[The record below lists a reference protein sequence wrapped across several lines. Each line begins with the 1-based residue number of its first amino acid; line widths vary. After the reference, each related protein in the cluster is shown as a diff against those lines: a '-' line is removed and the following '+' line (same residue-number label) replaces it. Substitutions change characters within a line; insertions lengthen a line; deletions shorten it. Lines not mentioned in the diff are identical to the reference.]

1 MVASILS
8 PSHSFHDLS
17 PPYLIPALLHLLTSS
32 LLHYLTLSF
41 CTPHSLTPSLLHTS
55 LRIPLHN
62 TVWLTLLDQV
72 NGADPAVFQAV
83 TLALYFLV
91 VDDGELEGRGGGSER
106 GGGRGQ

>member
-1 MVASILS
+1 M
-8 PSHSFHDLS
+8 
-17 PPYLIPALLHLLTSS
+17 
-32 LLHYLTLSF
+32 
-41 CTPHSLTPSLLHTS
+41 
-55 LRIPLHN
+55 HN

-106 GGGRGQ
+106 GGGEGTIDMPVDHSKKIGTVIPTSL